1 MKTRLTLLVVALL
14 YSVPLLWAALT
25 ACKSDLQLQ
34 TAPLSILPAPLCL
47 ENFSRALALV
57 SMQNYSWNTLL
68 LALLV
73 SLGHFL
79 SCPLAAYA
87 LVRLRGRGVGLLR
100 LLTLAA
106 FVIPYPALMVPQY
119 LLFQRLGL
127 VNSIWPLVLP
137 AFLGNPLF
145 ILYLMRV
152 FRAFP
157 RELEEAAMLDGAGP
171 FTVLTRIVMP
181 LSKPALAAMLALTV
195 QSVWNDFLGP
205 LLYLQDSSL
214 YTVNLGLQFY
224 RGSHHVQWNLLMAAT
239 LMAIVPVV
247 VLFALAQRAMMGS
260 SLSGAGK

>member
-1 MKTRLTLLVVALL
+1 MRIRLVLALVALAF
-14 YSVPLLWAALT
+14 SIPLLWAALT
-25 ACKSDLQLQ
+25 AFKPDLQLQ
-34 TAPLSILPAPLCL
+34 SAPLSIWPAPPSP
-47 ENFSRALALV
+47 ENFTRAVALV
-57 SMQNYSWNTLL
+57 PMHTYTFNTLL
-68 LALLV
+68 LALLA
-73 SLGHFL
+73 SLGHLL

-87 LVRLRGRGVGLLR
+87 LVRLRGRFSAALR
-100 LLTLAA
+100 ALTLAA
-106 FVIPYPALMVPQY
+106 FVIPYPALMLPQY

-127 VNSIWPLVLP
+127 VNTIWPLVLP

-171 FTVLTRIVMP
+171 FTVLTKIVMP
-181 LSKPALAAMLALTV
+181 LSRPALAAMLALTV

-205 LLYLQDSSL
+205 LLYLQDPNL

-239 LMAIVPVV
+239 LLGIVPVLL
-247 VLFALAQRAMMGS
+247 LFALAQKSFMGS